1 MTLTSTMQVFA
12 DENLLAVI
20 MGQVGDPQTLFNL
33 ILSLPVAKAAFE
45 SCPRQL
51 LIAALS
57 SLPPELQQLA
67 ILCTI
72 LVQNHITRGSMTTLL
87 LRYLSLDDTPG
98 LVSPPVKAVE
108 FVIPENLSDAFET
121 LRKVAAV
128 WSAVEDLASGFV
140 RSSVDF
146 IGECKA
152 AEAAGRETVH
162 YERGHR
168 LRPLSHLWNR
178 SIQLPGL
185 IGSPT
190 LDKPQ
195 PWSLPLRAS
204 EIYRVKRALWRLE
217 LFAIVSRVPHTSPNK
232 VPIHSESGKFA
243 VSSNDDEGT
252 RMLLASMEPFE
263 LAELETVYDYLW
275 RETIGKVYRHKLDPY
290 RPQYNQYTQQGQA
303 EREAKR
309 TSRGLEQYE
318 YDHAEFEAQCAKERG
333 FRRARKDH
341 DRYLAHFMSR
351 GLSFLHRVLRQMA
364 RDRGEIIPDHYPPM
378 RYRSLTELRETW
390 NKMDRSRGDDG
401 QSSYNTLLR
410 HVAAGNRIE
419 RRTGG
424 FAAGAQ
430 SAIYLLSRVSR
441 NFRVEDLW
449 RLGCYMWESD
459 NSIP

>member
-20 MGQVGDPQTLFNL
+20 IEQVGDPQTLFNL
-33 ILSLPVAKAAFE
+33 ILSLPVAKVAFE

-67 ILCTI
+67 ILCTT

-87 LRYLSLDDTPG
+87 VRYLSLDDTPG
-98 LVSPPVKAVE
+98 LVLPPVAAVE
-108 FVIPENLSDAFET
+108 FGIPENLSDPFET
-121 LRKVAAV
+121 LRKLAAV

-146 IGECKA
+146 IRECKA

-178 SIQLPGL
+178 KIQLPGV
-185 IGSPT
+185 IGYTSE
-190 LDKPQ
+190 DKPQ

-217 LFAIVSRVPHTSPNK
+217 LFAIVSREPHASPNEA
-232 VPIHSESGKFA
+232 PIHSESAKFA
-243 VSSNDDEGT
+243 LSSNDDEGT
-252 RMLLASMEPFE
+252 RMLLASLEPFE

-275 RETIGKVYRHKLDPY
+275 RETIGKVYQHKLDPY
-290 RPQYNQYTQQGQA
+290 RPQYNRYTQQGQA

-309 TSRGLEQYE
+309 NSRGLEQYE
-318 YDHAEFEAQCAKERG
+318 YDHAEFEAQCAKERS
-333 FRRARKDH
+333 FQRAREDH
-341 DRYLAHFMSR
+341 ERHLAHFMSR
-351 GLSFLHRVLRQMA
+351 GLSFLHRVHRQMA
-364 RDRGEIIPDHYPPM
+364 RDRDEIIPDHYPPM
-378 RYRSLTELRETW
+378 QYRSSTGLRDTW
-390 NKMDRSRGDDG
+390 NEMDRSRGDDG
-401 QSSYNTLLR
+401 QSFYNTLLR
-410 HVAAGNRIE
+410 HIGADYRIE
-419 RRTGG
+419 RRPGG
-424 FAAGAQ
+424 GAAGSQ
-430 SAIYLLSRVSR
+430 SATYLLLRASR
-441 NFRVEDLW
+441 NFRVEDLL

-459 NSIP
+459 GR